1 MAGNWRECES
11 SKHWYRRGR
20 ERSVCMYRMLHLQ
33 IGIDGYMMDGK
44 RVESACIK
52 EVFINR

>member
-1 MAGNWRECES
+1 
-11 SKHWYRRGR
+11 
-20 ERSVCMYRMLHLQ
+20 MYRMLHLQ

-44 RVESACIK
+44 RVESTWTK